1 MSDSINSKQNK
12 PNYQFPFERFASSN
26 RYTDFDFLK
35 KDNDW
40 IIYISDNNGQF
51 NLWRYNFNMTSEG
64 QYTPYP
70 LTNFVD
76 HSIRHFFSSPV
87 DNSII
92 FFADHQGDENFQI
105 YKIDDIFNSWYE
117 PLTSDPTIRHE
128 WGSECFSHDGK
139 YIAYG
144 SNRKN
149 PSDMLIN
156 IRNMSCENKDFCITD
171 RKGWYIPGYWSPD
184 NKKLNCSQLVTL
196 TDYAIWVLDI
206 ESTSMEKINLE
217 YEQKC
222 KFIVGPWSV
231 NQNGFYL
238 LSDLKREFMGLAFY
252 NIDTSKLE
260 WIVTSPYDIELID
273 ISLDGKLLVWTEN
286 VDGYSKLYKKDMVN
300 QEIMEITPT
309 IKNNNKIIPLNGVIE
324 DLNLSSNG
332 KKIGIM
338 MDTPTSPTNI
348 YLIDLCKNEKES
360 NCKRVTTS
368 LYGNL
373 SEDILVKPQ
382 LIKYKSFDEMEIS
395 AFIYVPNKTNFKK
408 INEKENI
415 KPGAILSIHGGPTA
429 QERPYY
435 DYSGLYQY
443 LSYNG
448 LTVIAPNF
456 RGSTG
461 YGKSFEKKIYH
472 DWGGN
477 ELRDLE
483 YAIKWL
489 TSQDW
494 IDPKRIGLFGASYG
508 GFATLSCI
516 TRLPQYGF
524 RAAVDIVGPSNLVT
538 FINTVPE
545 HWKSLTIELVGNP
558 DKEEIFLKKRSPTTF
573 VDNINPLT
581 SLLVIQGANDPRGVK
596 SESDQIVERLREK
609 GMDIEYMIFEDEGHG
624 FTKYNNQIKA
634 LKKSAEFLLEK
645 LSS

>member
-40 IIYISDNNGQF
+40 MIYISDNNGQF
-51 NLWRYNFNMTSEG
+51 NLWRYNFNLTSEG

-273 ISLDGKLLVWTEN
+273 ISLDEKLLVWTEN

-324 DLNLSSNG
+324 DLKLSSNG

-348 YLIDLCKNEKES
+348 YLIDL
-360 NCKRVTTS
+360 
-368 LYGNL
+368 
-373 SEDILVKPQ
+373 
-382 LIKYKSFDEMEIS
+382 
-395 AFIYVPNKTNFKK
+395 
-408 INEKENI
+408 
-415 KPGAILSIHGGPTA
+415 
-429 QERPYY
+429 
-435 DYSGLYQY
+435 
-443 LSYNG
+443 
-448 LTVIAPNF
+448 
-456 RGSTG
+456 
-461 YGKSFEKKIYH
+461 
-472 DWGGN
+472 
-477 ELRDLE
+477 
-483 YAIKWL
+483 
-489 TSQDW
+489 
-494 IDPKRIGLFGASYG
+494 
-508 GFATLSCI
+508 
-516 TRLPQYGF
+516 
-524 RAAVDIVGPSNLVT
+524 
-538 FINTVPE
+538 
-545 HWKSLTIELVGNP
+545 
-558 DKEEIFLKKRSPTTF
+558 
-573 VDNINPLT
+573 
-581 SLLVIQGANDPRGVK
+581 
-596 SESDQIVERLREK
+596 
-609 GMDIEYMIFEDEGHG
+609 
-624 FTKYNNQIKA
+624 
-634 LKKSAEFLLEK
+634 
-645 LSS
+645 